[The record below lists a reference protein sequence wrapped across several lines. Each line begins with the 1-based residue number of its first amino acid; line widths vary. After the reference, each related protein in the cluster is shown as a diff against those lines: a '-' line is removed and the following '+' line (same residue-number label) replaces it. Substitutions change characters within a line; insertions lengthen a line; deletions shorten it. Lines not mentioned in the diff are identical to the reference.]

1 MDCNI
6 MLANSFIKGIFN
18 KGKEVV
24 QVFSRSQLLKEYQ
37 FISDNFQMELS
48 MEKENSL
55 MMMELDI
62 KANGKMEKNMDLA
75 N

>member
-1 MDCNI
+1 
-6 MLANSFIKGIFN
+6 
-18 KGKEVV
+18 
-24 QVFSRSQLLKEYQ
+24 
-37 FISDNFQMELS
+37 MELS

-62 KANGKMEKNMDLA
+62 KVNGRMEKNMDLA

>member
-1 MDCNI
+1 
-6 MLANSFIKGIFN
+6 
-18 KGKEVV
+18 
-24 QVFSRSQLLKEYQ
+24 
-37 FISDNFQMELS
+37 MELS

-62 KANGKMEKNMDLA
+62 KANGRMEKNMDLA